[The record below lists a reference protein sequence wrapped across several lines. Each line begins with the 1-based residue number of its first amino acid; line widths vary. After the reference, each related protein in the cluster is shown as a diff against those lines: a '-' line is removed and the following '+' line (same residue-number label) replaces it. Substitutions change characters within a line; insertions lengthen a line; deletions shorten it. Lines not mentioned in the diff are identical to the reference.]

1 MIALASS
8 RLIEAS
14 SRPGIGLLLPSD
26 FRNIRNRMP
35 LRIPLPKSL
44 TSKGCKHTHEC
55 GRSVDKGLG
64 TKFIYHTIVITGI
77 GMGANSRIGTGDE
90 CSEAGADV
98 SSVVVVVFVVIEVVV
113 GLVIIVVLV
122 LAVVVV
128 VVVVVVIVVIV

>member
-8 RLIEAS
+8 RLVEAS
-14 SRPGIGLLLPSD
+14 SRPGTGLLLPSD

-90 CSEAGADV
+90 SQQKIRAVFRTIRTV
-98 SSVVVVVFVVIEVVV
+98 ST
-113 GLVIIVVLV
+113 GLKYSTVPDYCIYNNGLNPTQE
-122 LAVVVV
+122 LL
-128 VVVVVVIVVIV
+128 